1 MKIVK
6 KYINKKGQYLV
17 ASNYKQDL
25 FLVKR
30 EIHLVPDTFILY
42 EKGKEVFRIKKYNF
56 NSHGNRLV
64 KLIGYNY
71 YITDTKFNNIFVLE
85 KVKGG
90 FGDII
95 FGYYNY
101 YLHILFKDEL
111 INTNVKNSEIATFI
125 QKRFYSID
133 NTLYSAIMTFDKILI
148 YKNQNFI
155 KEESL
160 MKGINPRSGYMIFES
175 NLLNPF
181 DIEIVLLIRSSGI
194 TQKIICG

>member
-30 EIHLVPDTFILY
+30 EVHLLPDTFILY

-85 KVKGG
+85 KIKGS
-90 FGDII
+90 FGEIM
-95 FGYYNY
+95 FGYYNN

-111 INTNVKNSEIATFI
+111 INTNVKNSEIAIFI

-133 NTLYSAIMTFDKILI
+133 NTLYSAIITFDKILI

-160 MKGINPRSGYMIFES
+160 MKGINPRGCYINFES

-181 DIEIVLLIRSSGI
+181 DIEIVLLIRSNGVN
-194 TQKIICG
+194 QKIICG